1 MVAAVQIDGM
11 VDIRCTHRLARSS
24 ARSRCQLLAGH
35 DGWHAVMFC
44 DRGRRTVR
52 RWSAEIEPVDETR
65 TVDETEGFESL
76 PWVRGLPVPA
86 WAA

>member
-1 MVAAVQIDGM
+1 MVAPAPIDGM
-11 VDIRCTHRLARSS
+11 VDIRCTHRLSGSS

-52 RWSAEIEPVDETR
+52 RWCEQSEAVDAARIVDETK
-65 TVDETEGFESL
+65 GFESL

-86 WAA
+86 WAG